1 MWSSVTDFIP
11 TVSNQPPSTGKDD
24 NTGLVVGIVVGVGT
38 VCLVGFCVVFLIVQ
52 KRRRQR
58 ALEDEGKQK
67 IIIYVFSLPNTTQAT
82 FQTNPD
88 SYIFQYVTLF
98 SFILICSGGFLD

>member
-1 MWSSVTDFIP
+1 MIS
-11 TVSNQPPSTGKDD
+11 
-24 NTGLVVGIVVGVGT
+24 GIVVGVGT

-88 SYIFQYVTLF
+88 S
-98 SFILICSGGFLD
+98 